1 MINNYLLTLSIERAL
16 NCIELSLPLL
26 QNKVCSMLY
35 PPSRA
40 MRDTHT
46 FKQGNYI
53 NSSVCFSSLSD
64 ILRSIDTF
72 TMLCSFLKNPFVV
85 TAYYKSNATKIQAKS
100 IILGYKLKQI
110 FNNTKQKRRINEKNR
125 RNRLEFLF

>member
-16 NCIELSLPLL
+16 NRIELSLPLL
-26 QNKVCSMLY
+26 KNKVCSMLY

-53 NSSVCFSSLSD
+53 NASVCFSSLPD

-85 TAYYKSNATKIQAKS
+85 TACYKYNATKIQAKS

-110 FNNTKQKRRINEKNR
+110 FDNTKQKKEKK
-125 RNRLEFLF
+125 